1 MNGKKKFPVFRVVL
15 CAVLAVLMIAANG
28 AVWYFQGYL
37 DNMYTIYE
45 AEGGSTETVTYE
57 QAIAH
62 GNVVSSRILQEGSVL
77 LKNDNN
83 TSSITSIS

>member
-1 MNGKKKFPVFRVVL
+1 MNGKQKVPVFRVVL

-62 GNVVSSRILQEGSVL
+62 GNDVSSRILQEGSVL
-77 LKNDNN
+77 LKNDYN